1 MRRAALAFAAAG
13 LLALPLSARAD
24 DNEPSEAIEEAAEE
38 VAEGAEQA
46 EHATG
51 EHHGG
56 HHGAEPPHAINWTD
70 WGKGK
75 DVHGGELHP
84 AEEGMPPGLLYALI
98 NFAVFLG
105 LLVKL
110 VGPKLAKALRVRHD
124 LVKNQLAESAK
135 LRQDA
140 RDKLEEYNRRI
151 AGVDSEIAKLMAE
164 IKADAE
170 AEKQIILEQARV
182 QAEAMKKDAERRIE
196 SEIARARQT
205 LEREVVAASIAAAE
219 KILRDR
225 TTPDDQS
232 RMFDG
237 FVDTL
242 LAGGK
247 PPSGGSKVDKEWG

>member
-1 MRRAALAFAAAG
+1 MRRVALVIAAAG
-13 LLALPLSARAD
+13 VFVLPVPAFAD
-24 DNEPSEAIEEAAEE
+24 DNELEEAAEEAGEE

-46 EHATG
+46 EHASG

-56 HHGAEPPHAINWTD
+56 HHGAQPPHAINWTD

-84 AEEGMPPGLLYALI
+84 AEEGMPPGLLFALV

-105 LLVKL
+105 LLVKF

-124 LVKNQLAESAK
+124 LVKSQLAESAR
-135 LRQDA
+135 LRQEA
-140 RDKLEEYNRRI
+140 RDKLEDYNKRI
-151 AGVDSEIAKLMAE
+151 AGVDAEIAKLLAD
-164 IKADAE
+164 IRADAE
-170 AEKQIILEQARV
+170 AEKQVILEQARV
-182 QAEAMKKDAERRIE
+182 QSEAMKKDAERRIE

-219 KILRDR
+219 KILRER
-225 TTPDDQS
+225 TTADDQA

-242 LAGGK
+242 LTGGN
-247 PPSGGSKVDKEWG
+247 PPTGGSKVDKEWG

>member
-1 MRRAALAFAAAG
+1 MRRITLLCAAVG
-13 LLALPLSARAD
+13 LLALPLTAHAD
-24 DNEPSEAIEEAAEE
+24 DNEPSEAIEEAGEE
-38 VAEGAEQA
+38 LVEGAEQA
-46 EHATG
+46 EQATG

-84 AEEGMPPGLLYALI
+84 AEEAMPPGLLFALI
-98 NFAVFLG
+98 NFAVFIG
-105 LLVKL
+105 LLVKF
-110 VGPKLAKALRVRHD
+110 VGPKLATSLRVRHD
-124 LVKNQLAESAK
+124 LVKNQLAESAR
-135 LRQDA
+135 LRQEA

-151 AGVDSEIAKLMAE
+151 AGVDAEIATLMAE

-170 AEKQIILEQARV
+170 AEKQLILEQARV
-182 QAEAMKKDAERRIE
+182 QAEAMKKDADRRIE

-219 KILRDR
+219 KILRER

-242 LAGGK
+242 LTGGT

>member
-1 MRRAALAFAAAG
+1 MRRIVLVCAAAG
-13 LLALPLSARAD
+13 LLALPSSVFAD
-24 DNEPSEAIEEAAEE
+24 DNEPAEAVDEAAEE
-38 VAEGAEQA
+38 LGEAAAQA

-51 EHHGG
+51 EAHGG
-56 HHGAEPPHAINWTD
+56 HHGATPPHAINWTD

-75 DVHGGELHP
+75 DINGGELQP
-84 AEEGMPPGLLYALI
+84 AEEAMPPGLLFALI

-105 LLVKL
+105 LLVKF

-124 LVKNQLAESAK
+124 LVKDQLAESAR

-140 RDKLEEYNRRI
+140 RDKLEDYNRRI
-151 AGVDSEIAKLMAE
+151 TGVDAEIAKLMAE
-164 IKADAE
+164 IRADAE
-170 AEKQIILEQARV
+170 AEKQAILDQARV
-182 QAEAMKKDAERRIE
+182 QAEAMKKDADRRIE

-219 KILRDR
+219 KILRER
-225 TTPDDQS
+225 TTPDDQA

-247 PPSGGSKVDKEWG
+247 PPTGGSKVDKEWG